1 MTKPM
6 KYRELA
12 KLLREAGFAMRQGK
26 GDHEKWYAPDGTHV
40 TIVHATTISPASS
53 NAVISSPG
61 RRTVLSVHCPFAPI
75 VYCTTN
81 GVPGTFHLGSTG

>member
-40 TIVHATTISPASS
+40 TIVHATTISPAVTRQAL
-53 NAVISSPG
+53 NAIQRSKEG
-61 RRTVLSVHCPFAPI
+61 R
-75 VYCTTN
+75 
-81 GVPGTFHLGSTG
+81 